1 MIEKALIY
9 KERGIWMSI
18 GSFADLE
25 FAPYGVSI
33 SNGQEEQNLL
43 HFEDFQ
49 ENVSFKLALATDFK
63 DNSTFETKFIY
74 HNPLINGYLFNTSLE
89 YINKNYSSLKFEDYN
104 LSTKIRYLKSI
115 KSLLN
120 LKFGVQKFNDQSSFG
135 GALGLEKKHYQAKLQ
150 YGGQIG
156 YWNNYFTYNIYFR
169 KFLYD
174 RKISLIGK
182 YDRINEVNFFK
193 VGVHYLFKTKKS
205 SWE

>member
-1 MIEKALIY
+1 MIEEALINE
-9 KERGIWMSI
+9 ERGIWMSI
-18 GSFADLE
+18 GSFSDLE

-49 ENVSFKLALATDFK
+49 EDVSFKLAFATNFK

-89 YINKNYSSLKFEDYN
+89 YINKNYSRLKFEDYN
-104 LSTKIRYLKSI
+104 LKTKIRYLKSI

-120 LKFGVQKFNDQSSFG
+120 LKLGFQKFNSQSGFG
-135 GALGLEKKHYQAKLQ
+135 GALGLERKHYQAKLQ

-156 YWNNYFTYNIYFR
+156 YWNDYFTYNVYFR

-174 RKISLIGK
+174 RTISLIGK
-182 YDRINEVNFFK
+182 YDRINDVNFFK
-193 VGVHYLFKTKKS
+193 VGIHYLFKTKKN